1 MEVRRVRPS
10 TGPHHPPWDPT
21 LHGTPPSPHHPPA
34 PPLPTQVCGQPAD
47 PRSHLQVAGGPPSPH
62 APPSPLWDP
71 TSATPLRD
79 PTSATP
85 PWVPTLTSP
94 PRWTPHQ
101 VCVHGLLDEGC
112 STSSGTDASVLSH
125 FNGAFK
131 VCAIPPQPAL
141 PGPSSS
147 PLLSATSPPTPAL
160 PRPPPPFPPAL
171 LLLSSLQ
178 DLKKHKAYVWPKRS
192 AFIIA
197 HYAGEVTS
205 RFT

>member
-1 MEVRRVRPS
+1 MGPHLRHAS
-10 TGPHHPPWDPT
+10 TGPH
-21 LHGTPPSPHHPPA
+21 LRYPSIG
-34 PPLPTQVCGQPAD
+34 V
-47 PRSHLQVAGGPPSPH
+47 S
-62 APPSPLWDP
+62 
-71 TSATPLRD
+71 
-79 PTSATP
+79 
-85 PWVPTLTSP
+85 TLTAP

-131 VCAIPPQPAL
+131 VCALPPQPAL

-147 PLLSATSPPTPAL
+147 PLHHQPSSTSPP
-160 PRPPPPFPPAL
+160 RPTSSFPPAL

-192 AFIIA
+192 ADKAFIIA

>member
-1 MEVRRVRPS
+1 M
-10 TGPHHPPWDPT
+10 GPHHHPTILLLPRCLLRYVDNQLTLDLISKWPVGRPLHTPRHLGDPT
-21 LHGTPPSPHHPPA
+21 
-34 PPLPTQVCGQPAD
+34 
-47 PRSHLQVAGGPPSPH
+47 
-62 APPSPLWDP
+62 
-71 TSATPLRD
+71 ATPLRD

-85 PWVPTLTSP
+85 PWVPTLTPP

-178 DLKKHKAYVWPKRS
+178 DVKKHKAYVWPKRS
-192 AFIIA
+192 ADKAFIIA